1 MRVAIVAPSPVPFII
16 GGAENLWWGM
26 LRELNRRAG
35 VVADLI
41 KLPSPERNLV
51 ELLNSYRRFATLDLS
66 HFDLVISTKYPAW
79 MVRHPNHMV
88 YLQHKLRG
96 LYDTYP
102 GELPTRL
109 DQDLVGRLGLPTA
122 VERALL
128 YGEGIESI
136 EASQVVDALLLALAR
151 DDAPGA
157 LKCFPNPFARAVVHL
172 LDRIGMQPG
181 RIRRYAAISHTVRLR
196 ADHFPCGRE
205 VEVFH
210 HPTGLEGLGEDFA
223 DRGSGA
229 IFTASR
235 LVGPK
240 RIAMIID
247 AYRVSG
253 VTQPLRIAGD
263 GPEEQALRAR
273 AGDWPSIAFLGRLT
287 DQQLAQ
293 EYARA
298 SFVPFVPSQEDYGL
312 ITLEA
317 MLCGKP
323 VLTVSDSGGPTELI
337 EHGINGMITAPDP
350 MSLAAAMRCMAA
362 EPAWT
367 QEMGQ
372 RARARAAC
380 INWQSFGDWLLDG
393 PDRPDKRAN
402 EVTMANTSSPVAAV
416 RALAVGVSSRPQ
428 ILAINTFAIE
438 PVVSGGKLRLFGL
451 YRHLAQDFD
460 VRFVNLADT
469 ALPRHVKP
477 LAPGLVEEVVP
488 VSAALRERSHELE
501 HKLGVSAGDLAAAM
515 YPESMPQWLE
525 AIREQARQAD
535 LVICAHPY
543 GFPAFQLAGEGKPHL
558 YEAHNVEYE
567 LKAEMYGQHAWAAN
581 VVRHFERQCAELA
594 LGITTCSDADARR
607 MRELYQLGT
616 VPVEILPNGIEIG
629 ETPFLPM
636 RERCMVARNLGKT
649 RRLGLFMGSAHRP
662 NVDALHEVLRAA
674 WLVPEIDFAIMG
686 SICGAIDA
694 GTLPPNVTALG
705 VVSVEEKAI
714 WLSLADY
721 GLNPMKGGSGTNLK
735 LAEYTANGLLTLSTE
750 FGARGSGLSA
760 WQDFVPIEAAGL
772 AGALRAAMALD
783 GDQAQALAASAR
795 AKAAARADWRAIGKR
810 YAAFASAFLR
820 T

>member
-26 LRELNRRAG
+26 LRELNQRAG
-35 VVADLI
+35 IVAELI

-51 ELLNSYRRFATLDLS
+51 ELLTSYRKFATLDLS

-96 LYDTYP
+96 IYDTYP
-102 GELPTRL
+102 ADLPTRL
-109 DQDLVGRLGLPTA
+109 DEGLVRRLGLPAA

-128 YGEGIESI
+128 RGDGIESI
-136 EASQVVDALLLALAR
+136 EASQVVDALLPALAR
-151 DDAPGA
+151 EDASDVLKRFPG
-157 LKCFPNPFARAVVHL
+157 PFARAVVHL

-181 RIRRYAAISHTVRLR
+181 RIRRYAAISHTVRQR
-196 ADHFPCGRE
+196 ADHFPGGRE

-210 HPTGLEGLGEDFA
+210 HPTGLEGLGEDTA
-223 DRGSGA
+223 DASGGA

-240 RIAMIID
+240 RIGMIID

-253 VTQPLRIAGD
+253 VTLPLRIAGG
-263 GPEEQALRAR
+263 GPEEQALRER
-273 AGDWPSIAFLGRLT
+273 AGNWPSIEFLGRLT
-287 DQQLAQ
+287 DRQLVQ

-337 EHGINGMITAPDP
+337 EHGVNGMIAGPDP
-350 MSLAAAMRCMAA
+350 MSLAAAMRRMA
-362 EPAWT
+362 EQPART
-367 QEMGQ
+367 REMGQ
-372 RARARAAC
+372 RARAYATR
-380 INWQSFGDWLLDG
+380 INWQSFGDWLLGG
-393 PDRPDKRAN
+393 PDRPD
-402 EVTMANTSSPVAAV
+402 SPAIGQAA
-416 RALAVGVSSRPQ
+416 ASGPGAAAGLSGPAVGTPARPR

-469 ALPRHVKP
+469 ALPRHAKP
-477 LAPGLVEEVVP
+477 LAAGLVEEVVP

-515 YPESMPQWLE
+515 YPESIPQWLE
-525 AIREQARQAD
+525 AIREQSRQAD

-558 YEAHNVEYE
+558 YEAHNVEYD
-567 LKAEMYGQHAWAAN
+567 LKAEMYGRHAWAVK

-636 RERCMVARNLGKT
+636 RERSALARNLGKS

-662 NVDALHEVLRAA
+662 NVDALLEVLRAA
-674 WLVPEIDFAIMG
+674 GQMPGMDFAIMG
-686 SICGAIDA
+686 SICGAMDGA
-694 GTLPPNVTALG
+694 DLPPNVTALG
-705 VVSVEEKAI
+705 VVSAEEKAL
-714 WLSLADY
+714 WLALADY

-750 FGARGSGLSA
+750 FGARGSA
-760 WQDFVPIEAAGL
+760 C
-772 AGALRAAMALD
+772 
-783 GDQAQALAASAR
+783 
-795 AKAAARADWRAIGKR
+795 
-810 YAAFASAFLR
+810 
-820 T
+820 